1 MKILYEPKGPAR
13 ELADLALNFATGCT
27 KGCWYCYAPAQLR
40 MSKKDFFSHSEPKK
54 LVIYRLIADLEYL
67 QDRGD
72 ERKVFMSFTHDPLLP
87 ELWPLAKEIFSWLR
101 TFKRPFKILTKFPE
115 KLWEINNE
123 FGGIP
128 GNEYGMTLT
137 GVRDANIEPILALD
151 ELRQKTFISM
161 EPVLDLGEIQS
172 TLWYLKQEKYSG
184 QIWIGRLNHSK
195 KKPVSDVLW
204 EDFKKDMFFDTLNIK
219 FKQGS

>member
-1 MKILYEPKGPAR
+1 M
-13 ELADLALNFATGCT
+13 
-27 KGCWYCYAPAQLR
+27 
-40 MSKKDFFSHSEPKK
+40 
-54 LVIYRLIADLEYL
+54 
-67 QDRGD
+67 
-72 ERKVFMSFTHDPLLP
+72 
-87 ELWPLAKEIFSWLR
+87 
-101 TFKRPFKILTKFPE
+101 
-115 KLWEINNE
+115 WEINNE